1 MRRREAVF
9 DIYNL
14 VMAGFLIVSPWLFAL
29 TRHPARADAWLSGLM
44 IAFLSLAA
52 LLLFAEWEEWIVLIC
67 GAWVTA
73 SPWLLGFP
81 HTVAMRIDVGIGIVV
96 MYLAALELWLIHY
109 DSPPARPSSSRDLP
123 LSMRTDRGNFAGPR

>member
-1 MRRREAVF
+1 MRRREAVC

-14 VMAGFLIVSPWLFAL
+14 VTAALLILSPWLFAL
-29 TRHPARADAWLSGLM
+29 TRQSARTDAWLSGLV
-44 IAFLSLAA
+44 IAWLSVAGLV
-52 LLLFAEWEEWIVLIC
+52 LFAEWEEWIVLIC
-67 GAWVTA
+67 GAWVAA

-109 DSPPARPSSSRDLP
+109 DRPTTRPSS
-123 LSMRTDRGNFAGPR
+123 